1 MTSND
6 VTVVARRYT
15 PPVPDAAPPSPP
27 ARRGYRIEDLAA
39 RAGTTVRNVRAYQ
52 DRGLLPPPRREG
64 RVGLYDDG
72 HLARLT
78 LVTELLDRGWTLASI
93 GEVMEAWQHGQD
105 LGDLVGLGAA
115 ITAPWS
121 DEEPFTLTV
130 DELAERFGGE
140 LPGSGVDQAVALG
153 VVELAEDGTVRVLRP
168 RLLEAGTAL
177 YRAGI
182 PMELVLD
189 HAESLRRDIDRI
201 AARFVDLAAS
211 ELFDAV
217 PDPVPPEE
225 VPRLTEL
232 VLQLRPLAQK
242 AVDAELAVAMERHVR
257 ARLGERI
264 DRVVGAAPD
273 PADDAG

>member
-6 VTVVARRYT
+6 VTVVPRQYT
-15 PPVPDAAPPSPP
+15 PPVPDQTPATAPDH
-27 ARRGYRIEDLAA
+27 REYRIEELAE
-39 RAGTTVRNVRAYQ
+39 RSGTTVRNIRAYQ

-78 LVTELLDRGWTLASI
+78 LVAEMLDRGWTLASI
-93 GEVMEAWQHGQD
+93 GELMEAWQHGQD

-121 DEEPFTLTV
+121 DEEPFTLTLG
-130 DELAERFGGE
+130 ELAERFGGE
-140 LPGSGVDQAVALG
+140 LPDAGIDQADELG
-153 VVELAEDGTVRVLRP
+153 VLELMEGGDVLVLRP
-168 RLLEAGTAL
+168 RLLEAGIAL

-182 PMELVLD
+182 PMELVLN
-189 HAESLRRDIDRI
+189 HATSLRTDIDRI
-201 AARFVDLAAS
+201 AERFVDLAAS

-217 PDPVPPEE
+217 PDPIPAEDL
-225 VPRLTEL
+225 PRLTEL

-264 DRVVGAAPD
+264 DRLVGPAPD
-273 PADDAG
+273 QPDAS

>member
-1 MTSND
+1 VPGPT
-6 VTVVARRYT
+6 AAT
-15 PPVPDAAPPSPP
+15 PQPH
-27 ARRGYRIEDLAA
+27 REYRIEELAE
-39 RAGTTVRNVRAYQ
+39 RSGTTVRNIRAYQ

-78 LVTELLDRGWTLASI
+78 LVAEMLERGWTLASI
-93 GEVMEAWQHGQD
+93 GELMEAWQHGQD

-121 DEEPFTLTV
+121 DEEPFTLTL

-140 LPGSGVDQAVALG
+140 LPTEGFDQAGELG
-153 VVELAEDGTVRVLRP
+153 VLELTDDGDVLVLRP
-168 RLLEAGTAL
+168 RLLEAGIAL

-189 HAESLRRDIDRI
+189 HATSLRTDIDRI
-201 AARFVDLAAS
+201 AERFVDLAAS
-211 ELFDAV
+211 ELLDAV
-217 PDPVPPEE
+217 PDPIPAEDL
-225 VPRLTEL
+225 PRLTEL
-232 VLQLRPLAQK
+232 VLQLRPLAQR

-264 DRVVGAAPD
+264 DRLVGPAPD
-273 PADDAG
+273 QPDEP

>member
-1 MTSND
+1 MTSTD
-6 VTVVARRYT
+6 VTVVPCRYT
-15 PPVPDAAPPSPP
+15 RPVPDQTPATAPDH
-27 ARRGYRIEDLAA
+27 REYRIEELAE
-39 RAGTTVRNVRAYQ
+39 RSGTTVRNIRAYQ

-78 LVTELLDRGWTLASI
+78 LVAEMLDRGWTLASI
-93 GEVMEAWQHGQD
+93 GELMEAWQHGQD

-130 DELAERFGGE
+130 TELAERFGGE
-140 LPGSGVDQAVALG
+140 LPTDGVDQASELG
-153 VVELAEDGTVRVLRP
+153 VLDLTDDGDVLVLRP
-168 RLLEAGTAL
+168 RLLEAGIAL

-182 PMELVLD
+182 PMALVLD
-189 HAESLRRDIDRI
+189 HATSLRTDIDRI
-201 AARFVDLAAS
+201 AERFVDLAAS

-217 PDPVPPEE
+217 PDPIPTEDL
-225 VPRLTEL
+225 PRLTEL
-232 VLQLRPLAQK
+232 VLQLRPLAQR

-257 ARLGERI
+257 SRLGERI
-264 DRVVGAAPD
+264 DRLVGPAPD
-273 PADDAG
+273 QPDQP

>member
-15 PPVPDAAPPSPP
+15 PPVPDQSP
-27 ARRGYRIEDLAA
+27 REYRIEELAE
-39 RAGTTVRNVRAYQ
+39 RAGTTVRNIRAYQ

-64 RVGLYDDG
+64 RVGLYDEG

-78 LVTELLDRGWTLASI
+78 LVTEMLDRGWTLASI
-93 GEVMEAWQHGQD
+93 GELMEAWQHGQD

-121 DEEPFTLTV
+121 DEEPFTLSL

-153 VVELAEDGTVRVLRP
+153 VVELADDGTVRVLRP
-168 RLLEAGTAL
+168 RLFEAGTAL

-189 HAESLRRDIDRI
+189 HAESLRADIDRI
-201 AARFVDLAAS
+201 AERFVDLAAT

-264 DRVVGAAPD
+264 DRVVGGTPDAAG
-273 PADDAG
+273 DAG

>member
-1 MTSND
+1 MS
-6 VTVVARRYT
+6 
-15 PPVPDAAPPSPP
+15 APPPTE
-27 ARRGYRIEDLAA
+27 YRIEELAE
-39 RAGTTVRNVRAYQ
+39 RTGTTVRNIRAYQ
-52 DRGLLPPPRREG
+52 DRGLLPPPRRAG
-64 RVGLYDDG
+64 RVGLYDEG
-72 HLARLT
+72 HVARLT
-78 LVTELLDRGWTLASI
+78 LVAEMLDRGWTLASI
-93 GEVMEAWQHGQD
+93 GELMEAWQHGQD

-130 DELAERFGGE
+130 ADLAERFGGE
-140 LPGSGVDQAVALG
+140 LPGSGVEQAVALG
-153 VVELAEDGTVRVLRP
+153 VLEPTDDGEVRVLRP
-168 RLLEAGTAL
+168 RLLEAGIAL

-189 HAESLRRDIDRI
+189 HAQSLRADIDRI
-201 AARFVDLAAS
+201 AERFVDLAAT

-217 PDPVPPEE
+217 PDPIPAEE
-225 VPRLTEL
+225 LPRLTEL

-264 DRVVGAAPD
+264 DRIVGPAPD
-273 PADDAG
+273 QHGPA